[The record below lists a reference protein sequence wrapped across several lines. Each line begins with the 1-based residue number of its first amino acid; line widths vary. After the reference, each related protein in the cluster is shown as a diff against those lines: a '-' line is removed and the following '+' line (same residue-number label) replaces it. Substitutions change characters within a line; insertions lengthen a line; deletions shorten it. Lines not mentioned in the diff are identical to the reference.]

1 MQKAKNS
8 IVLGI
13 SLITSYLLCMFKIV
27 SFFHKILFSY
37 IVLFAIFLVPLSLYP
52 VYAADPLDQ
61 FAFQGILKDASGN
74 LLTATKD
81 FTLQL
86 YDTLTGGSSL
96 WSEDH
101 QTLYMFEI
109 LGTVLVSGTADGKE
123 PLQVVGLV
131 GILADLD

>member
-1 MQKAKNS
+1 
-8 IVLGI
+8 
-13 SLITSYLLCMFKIV
+13 MFKIV